1 MLRSATVEAG
11 DAGGARPGRFVDRG
25 RHLLISSLLNLPT
38 WLFLAI
44 VVAFSVG
51 LGELLRRLFHVLN
64 DKAQLQVASA
74 DGNHLVGYV
83 FGVCGVVYAVVLA
96 FVVVT
101 AWQQFDHAEEVALE
115 EQNAAVSL
123 FIILDPYKDTDLRD
137 VKQELQIYAH
147 SMWADWYVLNRGGAL
162 AEEKGASILA
172 PSSCL
177 HKGSGPLWPRD
188 GDAAM
193 KNRDAAAKAAFC
205 IGTDLSNWQPETPSA
220 QADYAASMTRFE
232 HFLNG
237 RLHRV
242 QSSNR
247 HLPGIMWGS
256 LIVGAVV
263 ILIFTFLFAEPSSW
277 NQMLRTAALSA
288 MMGIMFAEALVF
300 DHPFIG
306 PNRIDDSHW
315 HSIACLFDE
324 RLGVDCRW
332 P

>member
-1 MLRSATVEAG
+1 
-11 DAGGARPGRFVDRG
+11 
-25 RHLLISSLLNLPT
+25 LLIQSLLNLPT

-44 VVAFSVG
+44 MVVFCVG
-51 LGELLRRLFHVLN
+51 VGELLRRLFQVLN
-64 DKAQLQVASA
+64 DKAQLQITSGE
-74 DGNHLVGYV
+74 GNHLVGYV

-115 EQNAAVSL
+115 EPNAAVSL
-123 FIILDPYKDTDLRD
+123 FIILDPHKNDELRG

-147 SMWADWYVLNRGGAL
+147 SMWGDWYFLNRGGTP
-162 AEEKGASILA
+162 AEGKGAPILA

-177 HKGSGPLWPRD
+177 HKGSGPQWPRNPD
-188 GDAAM
+188 EAM

-205 IGTDLSNWQPETPSA
+205 VGTDLSNWHPKSAQA

-237 RLHRV
+237 RVHRV

-306 PNRIDDSHW
+306 PNSIDDSHW
-315 HSIACLFDE
+315 RSTACLFDE
-324 RLGVDCRW
+324 RLSVRDDFVCHW

>member
-1 MLRSATVEAG
+1 MLDAVEGFRTFATR
-11 DAGGARPGRFVDRG
+11 ARTGRLRV
-25 RHLLISSLLNLPT
+25 HILIRFLLNAPT
-38 WLFLAI
+38 WLLLAI
-44 VVAFSVG
+44 VVVFCVG
-51 LGELLRRLFHVLN
+51 AGELLRRLFHVLN
-64 DKAQLQVASA
+64 NKVQLQATSA

-101 AWQQFDHAEEVALE
+101 AWQQFDHAEEVAVE

-123 FIILDPYKDTDLRD
+123 FIILDPYKDSDLSD
-137 VKQELQIYAH
+137 VKHELQIYAH
-147 SMWADWYVLNRGGAL
+147 SMWSDWYFLRKGGTLPADKD
-162 AEEKGASILA
+162 APILA
-172 PSSCL
+172 PSSCV
-177 HKGSGPLWPRD
+177 HKGIGSLWPHG
-188 GDAAM
+188 GDEAQQ
-193 KNRDAAAKAAFC
+193 NRDAAAKAAFC
-205 IGTDLSNWQPETPSA
+205 VGTDLSNWQPETASA

-237 RLHRV
+237 RARRV
-242 QSSNR
+242 EFANQ

-263 ILIFTFLFAEPSSW
+263 ILIFTFLFAEKSSW
-277 NQMLRTAALSA
+277 NQIARTAALSA

-315 HSIACLFDE
+315 RSIACLFDS
-324 RLGVDCRW
+324 RLGVDCTW